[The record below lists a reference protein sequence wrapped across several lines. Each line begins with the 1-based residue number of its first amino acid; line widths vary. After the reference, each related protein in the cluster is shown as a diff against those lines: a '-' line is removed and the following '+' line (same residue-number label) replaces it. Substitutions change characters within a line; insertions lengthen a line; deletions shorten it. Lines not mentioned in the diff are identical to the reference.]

1 MKKEGVH
8 KTAKVIRDIARIVLL
23 FLAVLLF
30 VFSLLSG
37 AESLGGGVKGIV
49 NNFPNT
55 LPWIILLV
63 AVFVSFKWELIGGII
78 ILLMGIF
85 TIFFFNAFENLFVL
99 LVISIPLIV
108 LSKLLIIT
116 WYFDRSQK

>member
-1 MKKEGVH
+1 MKKETMYRTTRLI
-8 KTAKVIRDIARIVLL
+8 KNCARTVLL
-23 FLAVLLF
+23 VLSTLLF
-30 VFSLLSG
+30 IFSLLSG
-37 AESLGGGVKGIV
+37 ADRLGGGIKGIIH
-49 NNFPNT
+49 NFPNT

-85 TIFFFNAFENLFVL
+85 SIFFFNAFENIFVL

-116 WYFDRSQK
+116 WYFDRPKD